1 MKTFKRVIS
10 LGTITAI
17 GFSLLSIVPARAV
30 PITTVLTM
38 TTPAVTVPISTVAQS
53 TFGITATLGD
63 NADTITYSYA
73 LTTNPGTNLAKF
85 GLTSTAAAPAAGVAK
100 LISGASVAVAGYVQT
115 LPNAGDN
122 LLDTFTLAGAAAIAV
137 RSVRGAIAVQPTAVG
152 TYVITVTATSTGG
165 NVSAATFTINAVAAN
180 TGSFT
185 VSKDSASGGVVACAN
200 SLTSNAS
207 TTITAGGGV
216 CFSDILTPAGTGVW
230 ASGVSGYFGAITTN
244 TTALGG
250 TGATLAAASPE
261 QLDIA
266 PVAFLT
272 GKVASTT
279 VASGVIASTIS
290 GMTVAAGANGLLLL
304 NINGALGNTA
314 ATGRMTIGGALISS
328 AAATVRVGDSKMVVP
343 FTAPVVAGTYAVS
356 VQVSIGGTYT
366 GTGADTFTQP
376 FTLTVTALSGLSA
389 GTSTALIR
397 GDNTA
402 AVATSATDAI
412 AVTSSATASTANSAS
427 MTISLRDAAAVAM
440 TAGNTLSA
448 TVTGPGYIRWVN
460 GDDVPQASQC
470 VATPTFG
477 ALLGR
482 SVTAQAT
489 DAVGTLYVCADGTA
503 GKSTVVITIADAA
516 GVSQALSTKTLTFF
530 GAVTKLAATPVL
542 TIGTAGGA
550 TTGNAA
556 ADRATAAVIPAVI
569 IKATDKDGVVVA
581 GLTIT
586 GLSSNLAAVNSTITV
601 NADLSTAAFTSG
613 GAGFYNTSYS
623 TTAVSKSGDKA
634 TLTFRTVDP
643 ADATKFISVD
653 VALTVGGSV
662 ATEVLSFD
670 KTSYAPGEAMV
681 VTITAKDS
689 AGNPVADG
697 TASPAITFSKAV
709 GGATPLASVYV
720 GGKKATSATAPTV
733 FAPTI
738 PGAFSAL
745 ATSTNAAATALTAAA
760 TVADANAG
768 LLTQIDALNAK
779 IVALNALIAKIMK
792 KLGVK

>member
-1 MKTFKRVIS
+1 MKISKRIIS
-10 LGTITAI
+10 LGTITSI

-30 PITTVLTM
+30 TAIVTM
-38 TTPAVTVPISTVAQS
+38 TNPVITVSVGSIATSSFGVTTATPANTE
-53 TFGITATLGD
+53 
-63 NADTITYSYA
+63 TITYSFA
-73 LTTNPGTNLAKF
+73 LTTNPGTNLSKF
-85 GLTSTAAAPAAGVAK
+85 AATSDA
-100 LISGASVAVAGYVQT
+100 VAVADARAKLLFGGSATVANYT
-115 LPNAGDN
+115 NSAGN
-122 LLDTFTLAGAAAIAV
+122 DTIVDTIATGAAAITTN
-137 RSVRGAIAVQPTAVG
+137 SIRGSISAKPTAVG
-152 TYVITVTATSTGG
+152 TYVLTVTATTAG
-165 NVSAATFTINAVAAN
+165 NLTTTATFTINAVALN
-180 TGSFT
+180 SGSFT
-185 VSKDSASGGVVACAN
+185 VSKNSASGGVVACAQ

-216 CFSDILTPAGTGVW
+216 CLSDALTPAGTGVW
-230 ASGVSGYFGAITTN
+230 ASGVSGYFGAIATN
-244 TTALGG
+244 TTAGGG
-250 TGATLAAASPE
+250 TGATLAAASPA
-261 QLDIA
+261 QGDIA
-266 PVAFLT
+266 PTAFLT
-272 GKVASTT
+272 GKLATTT

-314 ATGRMTIGGALISS
+314 ATGRMTVGGALISS
-328 AAATVRVGDSKMVVP
+328 AAATVRVGDSNMVVP

-356 VQVSIGGTYT
+356 VQVSIGGTYS

-402 AVATSATDAI
+402 ADATSVTDAI
-412 AVTSSATASTANSAS
+412 AVTSTATASTANSAA

-440 TAGNTLSA
+440 TTGNTISA
-448 TVTGPGYIRWVN
+448 TVTGPGYVRWVT
-460 GDDVPQASQC
+460 GDNTPQASQC
-470 VATPTFG
+470 VVTPTFG

-482 SVTAQAT
+482 SITAQAA
-489 DAVGTLYVCADGTA
+489 DAVGTLYVCADGTS

-516 GVSQALSTKTLTFF
+516 GVSQALSTKTITFF
-530 GAVTKLAATPVL
+530 GAVKTLTATPVL

-569 IKATDKDGVVVA
+569 IKAVDASGVVVA

-601 NADLSTAAFTSG
+601 NADLSTSAFTSG
-613 GAGFYNTSYS
+613 GAGFYNTSFS
-623 TTAVSKSGDKA
+623 TTAVAKSGDKA

-681 VTITAKDS
+681 VTVTAKDS

-697 TASPAITFSKAV
+697 TVSPAITFSKAV
-709 GGATPLASVYV
+709 GGTSPAASVYV
-720 GGKKATSATAPTV
+720 GGKKSTSATAPTV

-738 PGAFSAL
+738 AGAFSAL
-745 ATSTNAAATALTAAA
+745 ATSTNAAATALTVAA
-760 TVADANAG
+760 TVADANAAVK
-768 LLTQIDALNAK
+768 TQIDALNAK

>member
-1 MKTFKRVIS
+1 VKTIS
-10 LGTITAI
+10 LKKVSAIAVASLAIGTFTAI
-17 GFSLLSIVPARAV
+17 
-30 PITTVLTM
+30 
-38 TTPAVTVPISTVAQS
+38 
-53 TFGITATLGD
+53 
-63 NADTITYSYA
+63 
-73 LTTNPGTNLAKF
+73 
-85 GLTSTAAAPAAGVAK
+85 APAQAIVTGFT
-100 LISGASVAVAGYVQT
+100 ISNKASSKV
-115 LPNAGDN
+115 D
-122 LLDTFTLAGAAAIAV
+122 AAIARDISWATV
-137 RSVRGAIAVQPTAVG
+137 DTVTTLTFTAGDLVVADIGKGIWGDLGYVCALGAIAADAANPT
-152 TYVITVTATSTGG
+152 TATC
-165 NVSAATFTINAVAAN
+165 ATAT
-180 TGSFT
+180 
-185 VSKDSASGGVVACAN
+185 
-200 SLTSNAS
+200 
-207 TTITAGGGV
+207 
-216 CFSDILTPAGTGVW
+216 
-230 ASGVSGYFGAITTN
+230 
-244 TTALGG
+244 
-250 TGATLAAASPE
+250 TLANNNVVTNSFRKGT
-261 QLDIA
+261 IA
-266 PVAFLT
+266 T
-272 GKVASTT
+272 TT
-279 VASGVIASTIS
+279 VASGVVAGTIS
-290 GMTVAAGANGLLLL
+290 GMSIAAGASGSISLSFAAGFLP
-304 NINGALGNTA
+304 ADAA
-314 ATGRMTIGGALISS
+314 ATGRMTIGGTLVS
-328 AAATVRVGDSKMVVP
+328 AANVASTVTTTSMIIP
-343 FTAPVVAGTYAVS
+343 FTAPVVAGTYAAT
-356 VQVSIGGTYT
+356 VQYSAAGTYT
-366 GTGADTFTQP
+366 GVGNDTFSTP

-440 TAGNTLSA
+440 TAGNTISA
-448 TVTGPGYIRWVN
+448 TVTGSGYVRWVT

-470 VATPTFG
+470 VVTPTFS
-477 ALLGR
+477 ATLGR
-482 SVTAQAT
+482 SVTAQAA

-613 GAGFYNTSYS
+613 GAGFYNTSFS
-623 TTAVSKSGDKA
+623 TTAVSKSGDRA

-670 KTSYAPGEAMV
+670 KTSYAPGGAMV

-709 GGATPLASVYV
+709 GGATPTTSVYV